1 MVFTKRDFL
10 LGTPKRGKFVDVAA
24 RFESRETGIVERR
37 KLFTMA
43 NLFYLITVMVMAL
56 GELGFVNTQYLPPSG
71 MNYMEQQQ
79 QQYQYGTGGGGGVA
93 EPMAIPVRTSGLP
106 LVSTGNELGAGM

>member
-1 MVFTKRDFL
+1 
-10 LGTPKRGKFVDVAA
+10 
-24 RFESRETGIVERR
+24 
-37 KLFTMA
+37 MA

-93 EPMAIPVRTSGLP
+93 EPMAIPVGTSGLP